1 MIRNKADKLCRV
13 IIEIDCLLD
22 TRLGTIAKYSPDLA
36 NTILTDT
43 ENLYHERKTDDFPGI
58 SRETFYS
65 LYQDRDIETMFNS
78 RPTNIIKFLIKNHLE
93 LATNLRSQAKN
104 ETLVYQINVFPYLL
118 TPVEQE
124 DLILAFK
131 HWLGIKEVI
140 VECINFSTLDL
151 TPKYIDSFVSCFFM
165 YDYWTWLNLHAEA
178 LQKTRIPDVTLF
190 CPEIMAGIGN
200 NFEALVELANDGGP
214 EPFTRLKLLISEY
227 IEILHLSIDHFSIMN
242 NLKLD

>member
-22 TRLGTIAKYSPDLA
+22 TRLGTLAKFNPDLA
-36 NTILTDT
+36 NVILTDT

-65 LYQDRDIETMFNS
+65 LYHDRDIETMFNS

-151 TPKYIDSFVSCFFM
+151 TPKYIDSFISCFFI
-165 YDYWTWLNLHAEA
+165 
-178 LQKTRIPDVTLF
+178 K
-190 CPEIMAGIGN
+190 
-200 NFEALVELANDGGP
+200 
-214 EPFTRLKLLISEY
+214 
-227 IEILHLSIDHFSIMN
+227 
-242 NLKLD
+242 

>member
-22 TRLGTIAKYSPDLA
+22 TRLGTLAKFNPDLA
-36 NTILTDT
+36 NAILTDT

-65 LYQDRDIETMFNS
+65 LYHDRDIETMFNS

-118 TPVEQE
+118 TPVEKE
-124 DLILAFK
+124 D
-131 HWLGIKEVI
+131 
-140 VECINFSTLDL
+140 
-151 TPKYIDSFVSCFFM
+151 
-165 YDYWTWLNLHAEA
+165 
-178 LQKTRIPDVTLF
+178 
-190 CPEIMAGIGN
+190 
-200 NFEALVELANDGGP
+200 
-214 EPFTRLKLLISEY
+214 
-227 IEILHLSIDHFSIMN
+227 
-242 NLKLD
+242 